1 MRKYPFF
8 FFYYPRLRFEH
19 GRHGGKQGWSQE
31 TLYSV
36 SSLLLP
42 LSIRILLSPTYTHT
56 FRLRSR
62 LKKKKKNKNKKKKT
76 ERKSRQTNLSKN
88 KKKGRTT
95 GYTRHDTNFCSG
107 TSARSQCVDGL
118 WSKETS
124 RSETVVFI
132 RLVSYQLSK
141 PVSLLYLSTN
151 ILYIPLGT

>member
-8 FFYYPRLRFEH
+8 YYPRQH

-42 LSIRILLSPTYTHT
+42 LSIRILLGPTYTHT

-62 LKKKKKNKNKKKKT
+62 LKKKKNKNKKKKT
-76 ERKSRQTNLSKN
+76 ERKSSQTNLSKN
-88 KKKGRTT
+88 KKKGRII

-107 TSARSQCVDGL
+107 TSARSQCVYSL

-132 RLVSYQLSK
+132 RLVLYQLSK

>member
-1 MRKYPFF
+1 MRKYLFF
-8 FFYYPRLRFEH
+8 FLLPTPKIRARSPRGQTGMKPRDLVFGLFAPSTFEH
-19 GRHGGKQGWSQE
+19 TYPVRSDVYSHLPF
-31 TLYSV
+31 TLT
-36 SSLLLP
+36 
-42 LSIRILLSPTYTHT
+42 I
-56 FRLRSR
+56 
-62 LKKKKKNKNKKKKT
+62 KKKKKNKNKKKKT

-88 KKKGRTT
+88 KKKGRTI

-151 ILYIPLGT
+151 ILYTPLGT